1 MTRRDTGRWN
11 VGFTVALVTGT
22 LGLLVQNTVVFSAAA
37 IGLCYAVYGYAS
49 RPPTLDLDV
58 ERTVADTSPMP
69 GDEVEVTVTVRNAA
83 DEPLADL
90 RILDGVPE
98 TLGVVEGSPRHMT
111 GLQPDETETFT
122 YTVKVRRGV
131 HEFGDPTAIARNVS
145 GSVEVTETV
154 PLQSRLSC
162 HAPVE
167 DMHLADQTIPYPGRV
182 ETDSTGSGIEFHSIR
197 QYHHSDPMNRID
209 WREFAR
215 SGELRTVE
223 FRTDQ
228 AATIVVVV
236 DTRRE
241 ARVSRRPEEP
251 DGVEL
256 GTYAAGR
263 IAGHLLDAGNRV
275 GLAQYGSS
283 LGYLRPGTG
292 EAQAARIRTNL
303 DIQSVTSIPV
313 RGTGSA
319 TDPGSDDSDDGD
331 SAPSPGETDIGGRA
345 ATDGGWRVDWLR
357 RRVPNGA
364 QVVFVSP
371 LLDDAPLDLLKRLRA
386 SGHALRVVSPDVTS
400 TETPGSVVESIK
412 RQQRLSA
419 LRNRTTDVIEW
430 SPDEPLYAAI
440 ERATRRWQR

>member
-1 MTRRDTGRWN
+1 MTRRDTGRWTA
-11 VGFTVALVTGT
+11 GFVVALVTGT
-22 LGLLVQNTVVFSAAA
+22 LGLLVGNTVVFSAAA

-49 RPPTLDLDV
+49 RPPTLSLDV
-58 ERTVADTSPMP
+58 DRSLTDTSPMP

-90 RILDGVPE
+90 RLVDGVPE

-111 GLQPDETETFT
+111 GLQPGESETFS

-131 HEFGDPTAIARNVS
+131 HEFGDPTVVARNVS
-145 GSVEVTETV
+145 GSVELTETV
-154 PLQSRLSC
+154 PAESRLSC

-167 DMHLADQTIPYPGRV
+167 EMHLADQTIPYPGRV
-182 ETDSTGSGIEFHSIR
+182 GTDATGSGIEFHSIR

-228 AATIVVVV
+228 AATVVVVV

-256 GTYAAGR
+256 GSYAAGR

-292 EAQAARIRTNL
+292 DAQAARIRNNL
-303 DIQSVTSIPV
+303 DVQSSTSIPV
-313 RGTGSA
+313 RDSRWAAATPDGADDPDPSPDDDAGTG
-319 TDPGSDDSDDGD
+319 GL
-331 SAPSPGETDIGGRA
+331 A

-371 LLDDAPLDLLKRLRA
+371 LLDDAPLDLLERLQA

-400 TETPGSVVESIK
+400 AETPGSVVAAIERDGRIST
-412 RQQRLSA
+412 
-419 LRNRTTDVIEW
+419 LRDRRTDVVEW

-440 ERATRRWQR
+440 DRATRRWRR

>member
-1 MTRRDTGRWN
+1 MTRRETGRWN

-22 LGLLVQNTVVFSAAA
+22 LGLLAQNTVVFSAAA
-37 IGLCYAVYGYAS
+37 IGLSYAVYGYAS
-49 RPPTLDLDV
+49 RPPTLEMDV
-58 ERTVADTSPMP
+58 ERSLSDTSPMP

-90 RILDGVPE
+90 RLVDGVPE
-98 TLGVVEGSPRHMT
+98 TLGVVEGSPRYMT
-111 GLQPDETETFT
+111 GLQPDETESFS
-122 YTVKVRRGV
+122 YSVKVRRGV
-131 HEFGDPTAIARNVS
+131 HEFGDPTVIARNVS
-145 GSVEVTETV
+145 GGVEVTESLPV
-154 PLQSRLSC
+154 ESRLSC

-197 QYHHSDPMNRID
+197 QYHHSDPLNRID

-223 FRTDQ
+223 FRTDR

-236 DTRRE
+236 DTRRV

-263 IAGHLLDAGNRV
+263 IAGHMLDAGNRV

-292 EAQAARIRTNL
+292 DAQAARIRNNL
-303 DIQSVTSIPV
+303 DVQSATSIPV
-313 RGTGSA
+313 RGTGAA
-319 TDPGSDDSDDGD
+319 TYPDSDGSGDPGPSSGD
-331 SAPSPGETDIGGRA
+331 TDTGGLA

-371 LLDDAPLDLLKRLRA
+371 LLDDAPLDLVKRLRA

-400 TETPGSVVESIK
+400 TETPGSVVEAIK
-412 RQQRLSA
+412 RQGRVSA

>member
-1 MTRRDTGRWN
+1 MSRRDTGRWN

-22 LGLLVQNTVVFSAAA
+22 LGLLAQNTVVFSAAA

-49 RPPTLDLDV
+49 RPPALDLDV

-69 GDEVEVTVTVRNAA
+69 GDEVPVTVTVRNAA

-90 RILDGVPE
+90 RIVDGVPE
-98 TLGVVEGSPRHMT
+98 TLGVVDGSPRHMT
-111 GLQPDETETFT
+111 GLQPGEEESFT

-131 HEFGDPTAIARNVS
+131 HEFDDPTVIARNVS
-145 GSVEVTETV
+145 GGVQVTETV
-154 PLQSRLSC
+154 SAKGRLSC

-167 DMHLADQTIPYPGRV
+167 SMHLADQTIPYPGRV

-236 DTRRE
+236 DTRRQ

-263 IAGHLLDAGNRV
+263 IAGHLLDVGNRV

-292 EAQAARIRTNL
+292 SAQAARIRNNL
-303 DIQSVTSIPV
+303 DVQAATSIPV
-313 RGTGSA
+313 HGTGAA
-319 TDPGSDDSDDGD
+319 TDPDADGPDDPEPS
-331 SAPSPGETDIGGRA
+331 SAGAGTSGLA

-357 RRVPNGA
+357 RRIPNGA

-371 LLDDAPLDLLKRLRA
+371 LLDDAPLGLLKRLRA

-400 TETPGSVVESIK
+400 RETPGSVVEAID
-412 RQQRLSA
+412 RQGRVSM